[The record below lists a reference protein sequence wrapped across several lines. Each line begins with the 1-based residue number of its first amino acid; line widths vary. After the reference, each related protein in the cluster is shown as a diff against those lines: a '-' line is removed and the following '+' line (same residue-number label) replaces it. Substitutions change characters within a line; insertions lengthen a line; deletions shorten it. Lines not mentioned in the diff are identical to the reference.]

1 MNRVV
6 RAELPSAV
14 CTPESR
20 RTPGTSPRIFQ
31 QQSAERQQPCW
42 NFLQLL
48 PCPPPPSLL
57 ILGAI
62 GGTRL
67 GVELVDDEVTEG
79 GFEEVLLGTVFQQ
92 GVVHRGGSHLQAA
105 KQKIHQRA
113 ARYMLHAGTP
123 PHGALLVIP
132 ARRSR
137 WPSGTAPAGRSRP
150 RPSAD
155 TCWQN

>member
-1 MNRVV
+1 M

-48 PCPPPPSLL
+48 PRPPHPL
-57 ILGAI
+57 ILGGI

-92 GVVHRGGSHLQAA
+92 GVVHRGGSHLVAA
-105 KQKIHQRA
+105 KQKIHQRCTLRA
-113 ARYMLHAGTP
+113 P
-123 PHGALLVIP
+123 VGALSSYLLVDLDGLLVLLQLCAVGP
-132 ARRSR
+132 DLQQ
-137 WPSGTAPAGRSRP
+137 TLVGR
-150 RPSAD
+150 
-155 TCWQN
+155 TEGEKIKHVQ

>member
-1 MNRVV
+1 MCAPSYLQQFALPRVGERREHLLV
-6 RAELPSAV
+6 FFNSNLQRDN
-14 CTPESR
+14 SR
-20 RTPGTSPRIFQ
+20 VGIS
-31 QQSAERQQPCW
+31 SSYSHA
-42 NFLQLL
+42 
-48 PCPPPPSLL
+48 PPSLL

-113 ARYMLHAGTP
+113 ARCEP
-123 PHGALLVIP
+123 PSAPYSSYLLVDLDGLLVLLQLGAVGP
-132 ARRSR
+132 DLQQ
-137 WPSGTAPAGRSRP
+137 TLVGR
-150 RPSAD
+150 
-155 TCWQN
+155 TEGGKK